1 MQKSVVF
8 DFDGV
13 IIDSLEVQR
22 KAFYDSFQLV
32 SDGPLPSFEEFLG
45 HSGDSIPNI
54 FAKMN
59 LPQSMV
65 EHYRKI
71 ARSNIHLIEIVA
83 GMEDVLRYIQQ
94 EGWKCGLCTGKD
106 RKRTIHI
113 LEEFRLIDYFDGVV
127 CSDDVTHPKPH
138 PESLLVAI
146 EQLQS
151 GIDHSVFV
159 GDGKN
164 DLICARE
171 AQVKSIA
178 VAWGHNSVE
187 VLQQEAP
194 TFFAYS
200 VDELRQALQT
210 LFQHPRVSL

>member
-71 ARSNIHLIEIVA
+71 ASSNIHLIEIVA

-194 TFFAYS
+194 TF
-200 VDELRQALQT
+200 LRT
-210 LFQHPRVSL
+210 VSTN

>member
-32 SDGPLPSFEEFLG
+32 SEGPLPSFAEFLG

-54 FAKMN
+54 FAKMD
-59 LPQSMV
+59 LPESMV
-65 EHYRKI
+65 EHYRRI
-71 ARSNIHLIEIVA
+71 ASSNIHLIEIVA
-83 GMEDVLRYIQQ
+83 GMEDVLRFIQE

-113 LEEFRLIDYFDGVV
+113 LHEFRLIDYFDAVV

-146 EQLQS
+146 EQLHS
-151 GIDHSVFV
+151 GIHHAVFV

>member
-1 MQKSVVF
+1 
-8 DFDGV
+8 
-13 IIDSLEVQR
+13 
-22 KAFYDSFQLV
+22 
-32 SDGPLPSFEEFLG
+32 
-45 HSGDSIPNI
+45 
-54 FAKMN
+54 
-59 LPQSMV
+59 
-65 EHYRKI
+65 
-71 ARSNIHLIEIVA
+71 
-83 GMEDVLRYIQQ
+83 IQQ

>member
-83 GMEDVLRYIQQ
+83 GVEDVLRYIQQ

>member
-22 KAFYDSFQLV
+22 KAFFDSFQLV
-32 SDGPLPSFEEFLG
+32 SNGPLPSFEEFLG

-54 FAKMN
+54 FSKMN
-59 LPQSMV
+59 LPLSMV
-65 EHYRKI
+65 EHYRRI
-71 ARSNIHLIEIVA
+71 ASSNIHLIEIVE
-83 GMEDVLRYIQQ
+83 GMEEILRFIQN

-113 LEEFRLIDYFDGVV
+113 LKEFELIDYFDTVV

-138 PESLLVAI
+138 PESLLLAI
-146 EQLQS
+146 EQLHS
-151 GIDHSVFV
+151 NVDHSVFV

-171 AQVKSIA
+171 SQVKSIA

-187 VLQQEAP
+187 VLQQESP
-194 TFFAYS
+194 SYFAYS
-200 VDELRQALQT
+200 VDELRHALQT
-210 LFQHPRVSL
+210 LFHYPRVSL

>member
-71 ARSNIHLIEIVA
+71 ASSNIHLIEIVA
-83 GMEDVLRYIQQ
+83 GMEDVLRFIQQ